1 MRHIQSMKRLFFLAL
16 LLASSACD
24 RAAMDPSLAA
34 DYAAVITART
44 NTLPAL
50 LGDALLVAQ
59 REHGS
64 KRVAALLTDW
74 EARQAEVRALHDA
87 GDRAAVQRKLQSLKN
102 EEIRIVLNVFGP
114 EIVPRVIRESY
125 RNLANANVRIH
136 QSARD
141 DAEHIQAQATA
152 QQIQTMLERAATLS
166 ERDPERALAVATQAA
181 EQLAA
186 IDDLI
191 TNLQRVRGIETL
203 FPLAAQQLPAEEL
216 ARHSQ
221 LQRVSALALG
231 SSSRAESNEKLAAVR
246 AEEIRIV
253 LATLGNQASTLLLQ
267 EAQVA
272 LRDARIKLDIMK
284 ESGQDVLRL
293 QRMYKSA
300 SDFYNHARTAEQAGD
315 HATALDHGS
324 HAAGLLNSLRHLMAR

>member
-1 MRHIQSMKRLFFLAL
+1 MKRLFFLTL
-16 LLASSACD
+16 LLAPAACD
-24 RAAMDPSLAA
+24 RAATDPSVAA
-34 DYAAVITART
+34 DYAAVLTAKT

-59 REHGS
+59 REDGS
-64 KRVAALLTDW
+64 KRVAALLTEW
-74 EARQAEVRALHDA
+74 EARQAELRALHDA
-87 GDRAAVQRKLQSLKN
+87 GDRAAVQRKLQALKN

-141 DAEHIQAQATA
+141 DGEHIQAQATA
-152 QQIQTMLERAATLS
+152 QQIHTMLERASAIS
-166 ERDPERALAVATQAA
+166 ERDPERALVMATQAA

-203 FPLAAQQLPAEEL
+203 FPLAAQQLSAEEL

-231 SSSRAESNEKLAAVR
+231 SSNRSESNEKLAAVR
-246 AEEIRIV
+246 AEEIRIIV
-253 LATLGNQASTLLLQ
+253 ATLGNQASAELLR
-267 EAQVA
+267 EAEVA
-272 LRDARIKLDIMK
+272 MRDARVKLDLMK
-284 ESGQDVLRL
+284 ESGRDVLRL
-293 QRMYKSA
+293 QRMLKSA
-300 SDFYNHARTAEQAGD
+300 TDFYNHARTAERAGD
-315 HATALDHGS
+315 HAIALDHGS

>member
-1 MRHIQSMKRLFFLAL
+1 
-16 LLASSACD
+16 
-24 RAAMDPSLAA
+24 
-34 DYAAVITART
+34 
-44 NTLPAL
+44 LPAL
-50 LGDALLVAQ
+50 LGDALLAAQ
-59 REHGS
+59 RDHGN

-87 GDRAAVQRKLQSLKN
+87 GDRAAVQRKLQALKN

-141 DAEHIQAQATA
+141 DAEHVQAQATA
-152 QQIQTMLERAATLS
+152 QQIHSMLERASTLS
-166 ERDPERALAVATQAA
+166 ESDPERALAVATQAA

-191 TNLQRVRGIETL
+191 INLQRVRGIETL
-203 FPLAAQQLPAEEL
+203 FPLAAQKLSAEDL
-216 ARHSQ
+216 ARHSH
-221 LQRVSALALG
+221 LQRVSALAL
-231 SSSRAESNEKLAAVR
+231 SSNDRTDSNEKLAALR

-253 LATLGNQASTLLLQ
+253 LATLGNEASVQLLQ
-267 EAQVA
+267 EAETA
-272 LRDARIKLDIMK
+272 LRDARVKLDLMK
-284 ESGQDVLRL
+284 QSGQDVLRL

-300 SDFYNHARTAEQAGD
+300 TDFYNHARTAEQAGD
-315 HATALDHGS
+315 HVTALDHGS
-324 HAAGLLNSLRHLMAR
+324 HAAGLLNSLRHLTAR